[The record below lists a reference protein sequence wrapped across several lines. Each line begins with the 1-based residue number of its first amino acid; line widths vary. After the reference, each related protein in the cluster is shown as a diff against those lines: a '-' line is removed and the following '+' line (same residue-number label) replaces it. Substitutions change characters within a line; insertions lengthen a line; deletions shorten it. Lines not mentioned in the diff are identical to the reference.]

1 MAFLFNLRFME
12 RFKYNFQNAIE
23 AVYSHLFRSIL
34 TALGIIFGVGAVIAM
49 LAVGSGAKQ
58 EVLNQLELVGVN
70 NIVIE
75 PVLTKKDESGQGQKQ
90 GKNKKKAFKRFSGGL
105 TLLDATSIDE
115 VIPGIRETSPEVV
128 YKTHAVKKG
137 QRAETKLVGIKQS
150 FFDVFN
156 LDLKRGKNFNQSQME
171 GGEPVCIIGSG
182 IVNRFFSYSNPLGE
196 KIKVGNIWLKVIGVV
211 ESRNVTQQAK
221 ENLGIRD
228 YNMDIYAPV
237 KTVLRRYKN
246 RALITDGTLQRR
258 KKDSRDNKDDNE
270 NGRDDE
276 STYPNYNQLDKIVV
290 QVGEKQS
297 LKATQGV
304 ITRML
309 KRRHNQVQDFRVK
322 APELLLK
329 QQQETKNIFNIVL
342 GSIAGI
348 SLLVGGIGIMNI
360 MLASVMERTK
370 EIGIRQALGATPG
383 DIITQ
388 FVSEAT
394 VISLSGGL
402 IGVGFGM
409 ATAKLITYF
418 AGIETLITLPA
429 IVLSFVVAASIGL
442 IFGIYPAQK
451 AAKQDPIESLR
462 YE

>member
-1 MAFLFNLRFME
+1 ME

-23 AVYSHLFRSIL
+23 AVYAHLFRSIL

-58 EVLNQLELVGVN
+58 AVLNQLKLVGVN
-70 NIVIE
+70 NIVVE
-75 PVLTKKDESGQGQKQ
+75 PVLKDKQEEEDKKNSNDQ
-90 GKNKKKAFKRFSGGL
+90 KKKVFKRFSGGL
-105 TLLDATSIDE
+105 TLEDAKSIKQI
-115 VIPGIRETSPEVV
+115 IPGIKEVSPEVI
-128 YKTHAVKKG
+128 YNTHAIRKG
-137 QRAETKLVGIKQS
+137 QRAEARLVGIESAYFEVYNLSLIKGHR
-150 FFDVFN
+150 FN
-156 LDLKRGKNFNQSQME
+156 EWQVKSGA
-171 GGEPVCIIGSG
+171 PVCIIGSR
-182 IVNRFFSYSNPLGE
+182 IMNRFFNYADPIGK
-196 KIKVGNIWLKVIGVV
+196 KIKVGHIWLKVIGVM
-211 ESRNVTQQAK
+211 ESRNVTDKAK

-228 YNMDIYAPV
+228 YNMDVYAPV

-258 KKDSRDNKDDNE
+258 GNQSKSN
-270 NGRDDE
+270 DDE
-276 STYPNYNQLDKIVV
+276 DSDGEETYPNYNQLDKIVA
-290 QVGEKQS
+290 QVRENQS

-304 ITRML
+304 IERMV
-309 KRRHNQVQDFRVK
+309 KRRHNKVKDFQVNV
-322 APELLLK
+322 PELLLK
-329 QQQETKNIFNIVL
+329 QQQETKNVFNIVL

-360 MLASVMERTK
+360 MLASVMERTR
-370 EIGIRQALGATPG
+370 EIGIRQAMGATRK
-383 DIITQ
+383 DIVTQ

-394 VISLSGGL
+394 VISLSGGI
-402 IGVGFGM
+402 IGVGFGI

-429 IVLSFVVAASIGL
+429 IVLSFAVAASIGL
-442 IFGIYPAQK
+442 IFGIYPAQR

>member
-1 MAFLFNLRFME
+1 ME
-12 RFKYNFQNAIE
+12 RLYYNFQNAVE
-23 AVYSHLFRSIL
+23 AVYAHLFRSIL

-70 NIVIE
+70 NIIIE
-75 PVLTKKDESGQGQKQ
+75 PVLKQ
-90 GKNKKKAFKRFSGGL
+90 ENRGNEGEQDNNNGEKVFKRFSGGL
-105 TLLDATSIDE
+105 TLQDKNSINK
-115 VIPGIRETSPEVV
+115 VIPGIQATSPEVI
-128 YKTHAVKKG
+128 YQANAVRKG
-137 QRAETKLVGIKQS
+137 TQSEARLVGINEAYFEVYNLGLNSGK
-150 FFDVFN
+150 VFN
-156 LDLKRGKNFNQSQME
+156 THQLKEGK
-171 GGEPVCIIGSG
+171 PVCIIGSS
-182 IVNRFFSYSNPLGE
+182 IRDQFFSYSNPIG
-196 KIKVGNIWLKVIGVV
+196 KTIKVGNLWLKVIGVV
-211 ESRNVTQQAK
+211 QDRNVTQEAK

-228 YNMDIYAPV
+228 YNNDIYAPV

-258 KKDSRDNKDDNE
+258 EQKRREEDQDDGQEDSE
-270 NGRDDE
+270 
-276 STYPNYNQLDKIVV
+276 TYPNYNQLDKIAV
-290 QVGEKQS
+290 QVDKDRS
-297 LKATQGV
+297 LKATQSV

-309 KRRHNQVQDFRVK
+309 KRRHNEVEDFQVSV
-322 APELLLK
+322 PELLLK

-360 MLASVMERTK
+360 MLASVMERTR
-370 EIGIRQALGATPG
+370 EIGIRQAMGATPS
-383 DIITQ
+383 DIISQ
-388 FVSEAT
+388 FLAEAT

-402 IGVGFGM
+402 LGIGFGI

-429 IVLSFVVAASIGL
+429 ILLSFVVAASIGI

-451 AAKQDPIESLR
+451 AASQDPIESLR
-462 YE
+462 YD